1 MKCITAEDG
10 ITLDLSWEL
19 CWSMEEAEGVPV
31 VEKGE
36 DKRMG
41 SDHISSDPLQRLTF
55 TAGRKSRSGSPTF
68 DMHCHIFNK
77 DYVPDR
83 FLRINLPMKAWFLGG
98 AEWLLH
104 RVIGSRDTDKL
115 SSLAYFL
122 DIIAEKEMENIA
134 LRVLGYYDN
143 HALFGPDTV
152 ICPLMMDFQPRKGDG
167 IRGKTKKDFYRQI
180 DEIKNLA
187 EKYPGRILPFL
198 AIDPRRPRMLE
209 DIFLPAFE
217 TSCFGGVKLYP
228 SLGYLLSHPVLLEM
242 YEICE
247 EKNIPVTV
255 HCGTGSVRSSRSHL
269 RNIPGLRYD
278 QKNPEAPAEMGE
290 ESRWLLSKEAFAGY
304 FNHPDRWRPV
314 LERFPRL
321 RLNLAHFGSTLEWD
335 RYLKGKSNSWPSRIM
350 DLIYRYPHVYTDIS
364 YNICDSAQ
372 YAPLRE
378 LLLRNP
384 RLRERVLYGS
394 DYFMV
399 VKEGHFR
406 TMLAEFTTAMG
417 EDLMVQMN
425 RKNPSG
431 FLGIG

>member
-1 MKCITAEDG
+1 MENGADRA
-10 ITLDLSWEL
+10 WEP
-19 CWSMEEAEGVPV
+19 S
-31 VEKGE
+31 
-36 DKRMG
+36 R
-41 SDHISSDPLQRLTF
+41 ISSDPGPRLSF
-55 TAGRKSRSGSPTF
+55 PAGLKSGGVSPAF

-83 FLRINLPMKAWFLGG
+83 FLRIKLPMKDWFLGG
-98 AEWLLH
+98 AEWFLH
-104 RVIGSRDTDKL
+104 RIIGSRDTDKL

-134 LRVLGYYDN
+134 LRVLGYYEN

-152 ICPLMMDFQPRKGDG
+152 ICPLMMDFQPRTGDG
-167 IRGKTKKDFYRQI
+167 IKGKTKKDFPRQI
-180 DEIKNLA
+180 DEIKALTD
-187 EKYPGRILPFL
+187 KYPGRILPFL
-198 AIDPRRPRMLE
+198 AIDPRRPRVLE

-217 TSCFGGVKLYP
+217 SSCFGGVKLYP
-228 SLGYLLSHPVLLEM
+228 SLGYLPSHPVLLNM

-255 HCGTGSVRSSRSHL
+255 HCGTGSVRSSRAHL

-278 QKNPEAPAEMGE
+278 RNNPEAPAEMGE
-290 ESRWLLSKEAFAGY
+290 ESRWLLSKAAFAEY

-314 LERFPRL
+314 MERFPRL
-321 RLNLAHFGSTLEWD
+321 RLNLAHFGSTLQWEKF
-335 RYLKGKSNSWPSRIM
+335 LKGKSNTWPSRII

-364 YNICDSAQ
+364 YNICASAQ

-417 EDLMVQMN
+417 EELMTQLN
-425 RKNPSG
+425 RRNPAE
-431 FLGIG
+431 FLGL